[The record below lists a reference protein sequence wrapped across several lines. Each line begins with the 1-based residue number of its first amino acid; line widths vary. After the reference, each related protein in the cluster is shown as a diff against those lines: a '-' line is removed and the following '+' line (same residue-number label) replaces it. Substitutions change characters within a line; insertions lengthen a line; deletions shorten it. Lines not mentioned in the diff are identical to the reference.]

1 MVKEVFERMPEAVK
15 KQINEYKQT
24 YKKHED
30 DYRMRDI
37 TRACASAYVRGLM
50 HAGLVN
56 NRERQ
61 SLFIYITV

>member
-1 MVKEVFERMPEAVK
+1 MVREVLDRMPEAVTR
-15 KQINEYKQT
+15 QINEYKQT
-24 YKKHED
+24 YKKHDD

-61 SLFIYITV
+61 ALFIYITV